1 MIAPP
6 LDPIDRAIVIATQ
19 AGLPLTPQ
27 PYHEIGGE
35 VGIPAEEV
43 MARMR
48 RLQETGV
55 IRRIGVVPNH
65 YALGYKA
72 NGMTVWDI
80 RDDAVGELGRRL
92 GALDFISHCYQRPRH
107 LPVWPYNLFAMVH
120 ARTHQEV
127 EDKVAEMAALLG
139 DASRGHEIL
148 YSTRILKKTGMRIG
162 EG

>member
-1 MIAPP
+1 MMGTAM
-6 LDPIDRAIVIATQ
+6 DPIDRAIVIATQ
-19 AGLPLTPQ
+19 GGLPLTSK

-48 RLQETGV
+48 RMQAAGT
-55 IRRIGVVPNH
+55 IRRIGAVPNH

-80 RDDAVGELGRRL
+80 RDDAVSELGRRL

-120 ARTHQEV
+120 ARTHGEV

-139 DASRGHEIL
+139 DASRGHAVL